1 MHRATVISPLWAEV
15 TSRGVAFVRCLTF
28 GCEELVCSLGS
39 TFPGTLKRF
48 LPDHPAFC
56 SRERL
61 TIRSCVQNLDMNITR
76 IIQHKEQ
83 EHKGMKKWTQVMKED
98 RKIIAFLVLIIFMDC
113 LVLVTDKYI
122 KCIQY

>member
-1 MHRATVISPLWAEV
+1 
-15 TSRGVAFVRCLTF
+15 
-28 GCEELVCSLGS
+28 
-39 TFPGTLKRF
+39 
-48 LPDHPAFC
+48 
-56 SRERL
+56 
-61 TIRSCVQNLDMNITR
+61 MNITR